1 MKYIPALDGLR
12 AIAVLMVLVTHFW
25 GDPAEYPLLNR
36 LAAAGW
42 AGVDLFFVLSGFLI
56 TSILLASKE
65 RPHYYRNFY
74 ARRTLRI
81 FPLYYLVLAVVLIGL
96 PLVSTLPAQLMTDR
110 WMYFA
115 YLSNVALAIGGW
127 QLFMIDITWSLA
139 IEEQFYLGWPSVV
152 RALTPRRLVIV
163 CAILL
168 VAAPLARL
176 AAFEALGWR
185 WIHMGTPFRLDAF
198 AVGGLLAL
206 VQVSTRA
213 AAAMFGL
220 GGVTLLTLV
229 LTGQFARDSFLVG
242 TIGYSLTALTS
253 GAALTLA
260 TTSRWLAWRPLRRIG
275 EVSYGMYLLHPL
287 CLVAISVAVGVVKAD
302 IMKLTGW
309 PLPDAVLGLL
319 LASAGVYVV
328 AAICYRVYETPF
340 LRLKRYFEP
349 ERGGAGPTRSWPD
362 NGVAWPQPATQAEG
376 AVGTGR
382 TSPL

>member
-1 MKYIPALDGLR
+1 MKHIPALDGLR

-25 GDPAEYPLLNR
+25 NDPAEYPLLNR

-81 FPLYYLVLAVVLIGL
+81 FPLYYLVLVVVLIGL
-96 PLVSTLPAQLMTDR
+96 PYISTLPAQLMADR
-110 WMYFA
+110 WLYFA

-127 QLFMIDITWSLA
+127 QLFMMDITWSLA
-139 IEEQFYLGWPSVV
+139 IEEQFYLVWPSVV
-152 RALTPRRLVIV
+152 YVLTRSRLLIV
-163 CAILL
+163 CVILL
-168 VAAPLARL
+168 VLAPIARL
-176 AAFEALGWR
+176 AAFDTLGWR
-185 WIHMGTPFRLDAF
+185 WIHMATPFRLDAF
-198 AVGGLLAL
+198 AIGGLLAM
-206 VQVSTRA
+206 VQVSQRA
-213 AAAMFGL
+213 AAATFGV
-220 GGVTLLTLV
+220 GGLALLTLV
-229 LTGQFARDSFLVG
+229 LTGQFARDSFVVG

-253 GAALTLA
+253 GAALKLA
-260 TTSRWLAWRPLRRIG
+260 TASRWLAWRPLRRIG

-287 CLVAISVAVGVVKAD
+287 CLIAISVAFGAVKAD
-302 IMKLTGW
+302 VMKLTGW

-328 AAICYRVYETPF
+328 AAICYRVFEAPF
-340 LRLKRYFEP
+340 LRLKRYFET
-349 ERGGAGPTRSWPD
+349 ERAVTPSPALSWSGNVD
-362 NGVAWPQPATQAEG
+362 GV

-382 TSPL
+382 PTTL

>member
-1 MKYIPALDGLR
+1 MKHIPALDGLR

-25 GDPAEYPLLNR
+25 NDPAEYPLLNR

-81 FPLYYLVLAVVLIGL
+81 FPLYYLVLVVVLIGL
-96 PLVSTLPAQLMTDR
+96 PCISTLPPQLMADR
-110 WMYFA
+110 WLYFA

-127 QLFMIDITWSLA
+127 QLFMMDITWSLA
-139 IEEQFYLGWPSVV
+139 IEEQFYLVWPSVV
-152 RALTPRRLVIV
+152 YVLTRSRLVIV
-163 CAILL
+163 CVILL
-168 VAAPLARL
+168 VLAPIARL
-176 AAFEALGWR
+176 AAFDTLGWR
-185 WIHMGTPFRLDAF
+185 WIHMATPFRLDAF
-198 AVGGLLAL
+198 AIGGLLAM
-206 VQVSTRA
+206 VQVSQRA
-213 AAAMFGL
+213 AAALFGV
-220 GGVTLLTLV
+220 GGLALLTLV
-229 LTGQFARDSFLVG
+229 VTGQFARDSFVVG

-253 GAALTLA
+253 GAALKLA
-260 TTSRWLAWRPLRRIG
+260 TASRWLAWRPLRRIG

-287 CLVAISVAVGVVKAD
+287 CLIAISVAFGAVKAD
-302 IMKLTGW
+302 VMKLTGW

-328 AAICYRVYETPF
+328 AAICYRVFEAPF
-340 LRLKRYFEP
+340 LRLKRYFET
-349 ERGGAGPTRSWPD
+349 ERPVTPSPALSWSGNVD
-362 NGVAWPQPATQAEG
+362 GV

-382 TSPL
+382 PTTL

>member
-1 MKYIPALDGLR
+1 MKHIPALDGLR
-12 AIAVLMVLVTHFW
+12 AIAVLMVLLTHFW
-25 GDPAEYPLLNR
+25 GDPAQYPLLNR

-81 FPLYYLVLAVVLIGL
+81 FPLYYLVLAVVLIAL
-96 PLVSTLPAQLMTDR
+96 PFVSSLPTQVTADR
-110 WMYFA
+110 WLYFA

-152 RALTPRRLVIV
+152 RVLTKSRLVVV
-163 CAILL
+163 CAVLVVLAPIARL
-168 VAAPLARL
+168 VA
-176 AAFEALGWR
+176 FDALGWR

-206 VQVSTRA
+206 LPVSHRVA
-213 AAAMFGL
+213 AALFGF
-220 GGVTLLTLV
+220 GGLTLLTLG
-229 LTGQFARDSFLVG
+229 LSGQLARDSFLVG
-242 TIGYSLTALTS
+242 TVGYSLTALTS
-253 GAALTLA
+253 GAALKLA
-260 TTSRWLAWRPLRRIG
+260 TATRWLAWRPLRRIG

-287 CLVAISVAVGVVKAD
+287 CLVGLSVAFGLIEAD

-340 LRLKRYFEP
+340 LRLKRYFET
-349 ERGGAGPTRSWPD
+349 ERVVAPSSAPAWSG
-362 NGVAWPQPATQAEG
+362 NVEGV

-382 TSPL
+382 TTTL

>member
-1 MKYIPALDGLR
+1 MKHIPALDGLR

-25 GDPAEYPLLNR
+25 NDPAEYPLLNR

-81 FPLYYLVLAVVLIGL
+81 FPLYYLVLVVVLIGL
-96 PLVSTLPAQLMTDR
+96 PYISTLPAQLMADR
-110 WMYFA
+110 WLYFA

-127 QLFMIDITWSLA
+127 QLFMMDITWSLA
-139 IEEQFYLGWPSVV
+139 IEEQFYLVWPSVV
-152 RALTPRRLVIV
+152 YVLTRSRLVIV
-163 CAILL
+163 CVILL
-168 VAAPLARL
+168 VLAPIARL
-176 AAFEALGWR
+176 AAFDTLGWR
-185 WIHMGTPFRLDAF
+185 WIHMATPFRLDAF
-198 AVGGLLAL
+198 AIGGLLAM
-206 VQVSTRA
+206 VQVSQRA
-213 AAAMFGL
+213 AAALFGV
-220 GGVTLLTLV
+220 GGLALLTLV
-229 LTGQFARDSFLVG
+229 VTGQFARDSFVVG

-253 GAALTLA
+253 GAALKLA
-260 TTSRWLAWRPLRRIG
+260 TASRWLAWRPLRRIG

-287 CLVAISVAVGVVKAD
+287 CLIAISVAFGAVKAD
-302 IMKLTGW
+302 VMKLTGW

-328 AAICYRVYETPF
+328 AAICYRVFEAPF
-340 LRLKRYFEP
+340 LRLKRYFET
-349 ERGGAGPTRSWPD
+349 ERAVTPSPALSWSGNVD
-362 NGVAWPQPATQAEG
+362 GV

-382 TSPL
+382 PTTL

>member
-1 MKYIPALDGLR
+1 MKHIPALDGLR

-25 GDPAEYPLLNR
+25 NDPAEYPLLNR

-81 FPLYYLVLAVVLIGL
+81 FPLYYLVLVVVLIGL
-96 PLVSTLPAQLMTDR
+96 PYISTLPAQLMADR
-110 WMYFA
+110 WLYFA

-127 QLFMIDITWSLA
+127 QLFMMDITWSLA
-139 IEEQFYLGWPSVV
+139 IEEQFYLVWPSVV
-152 RALTPRRLVIV
+152 YVLTRSRLLIV
-163 CAILL
+163 CVILL
-168 VAAPLARL
+168 VLAPIARL
-176 AAFEALGWR
+176 AAFDTLGWR
-185 WIHMGTPFRLDAF
+185 WIHMATPFRLDAF
-198 AVGGLLAL
+198 AIGGLLAM
-206 VQVSTRA
+206 VQVSQRA
-213 AAAMFGL
+213 AAATFGV
-220 GGVTLLTLV
+220 GGLALLTLV
-229 LTGQFARDSFLVG
+229 LTGQFARDSFVVG

-253 GAALTLA
+253 GAALKLA
-260 TTSRWLAWRPLRRIG
+260 TASRWLAWRPLRRIG

-287 CLVAISVAVGVVKAD
+287 CLIAISVAFGAVKAD
-302 IMKLTGW
+302 VMKLTGW

-328 AAICYRVYETPF
+328 AAICYRVFEAPF
-340 LRLKRYFEP
+340 LRLKRYFET
-349 ERGGAGPTRSWPD
+349 ERAVTPSPALSWSG
-362 NGVAWPQPATQAEG
+362 NGDGV

-382 TSPL
+382 PTTL

>member
-1 MKYIPALDGLR
+1 MKHIPALDGLR

-25 GDPAEYPLLNR
+25 NDPAEYPLLNR

-81 FPLYYLVLAVVLIGL
+81 FPLYYLVLVVVLIGL
-96 PLVSTLPAQLMTDR
+96 PYITTLPAQLMADR
-110 WMYFA
+110 WLYFA

-127 QLFMIDITWSLA
+127 QLFMMDITWSLA
-139 IEEQFYLGWPSVV
+139 IEEQFYLVWPSVV
-152 RALTPRRLVIV
+152 HILTRSRLVIV
-163 CAILL
+163 CVILL
-168 VAAPLARL
+168 VLAPIARL
-176 AAFEALGWR
+176 AAFDTLGWR
-185 WIHMGTPFRLDAF
+185 WIHMATPFRLDAF
-198 AVGGLLAL
+198 AIGGLLAM
-206 VQVSTRA
+206 VQVSQRA
-213 AAAMFGL
+213 AAALFGV
-220 GGVTLLTLV
+220 GGLALLTLV
-229 LTGQFARDSFLVG
+229 LTGQFARDSFVVG

-253 GAALTLA
+253 GAALKLA
-260 TTSRWLAWRPLRRIG
+260 TASRWLAWRPLRRIG

-287 CLVAISVAVGVVKAD
+287 CLIAISVAFGAVKAD
-302 IMKLTGW
+302 VMKLTAW

-328 AAICYRVYETPF
+328 AAICYRVFEAPF
-340 LRLKRYFEP
+340 LRLKRYFET
-349 ERGGAGPTRSWPD
+349 ERAATPSPALSWSGNVD
-362 NGVAWPQPATQAEG
+362 GV

-382 TSPL
+382 PTTL